1 MTLAAQEWCSTS
13 NRYQPALARLKNLD
27 GGERTAMKRLVIW
40 WAALG
45 FAAPL
50 LWGVVSFIFFS
61 ARESVWTNIYWGA
74 VYVTCPFWLLPTS
87 TFTTIIM
94 PLLNAI
100 LYGGLAFLVLNA
112 RGKWARRRD
121 SSA

>member
-1 MTLAAQEWCSTS
+1 
-13 NRYQPALARLKNLD
+13 
-27 GGERTAMKRLVIW
+27 MKKLVIW

-45 FAAPL
+45 FVIPL

-74 VYVTCPFWLLPTS
+74 VYVTCPFWLLPTN
-87 TFTTIIM
+87 TFTTVIT
-94 PLLNAI
+94 PFLNGT
-100 LYGGLAFLVLNA
+100 LYGGLAFLILNA
-112 RGKWARRRD
+112 RNKRTRGER